1 MAASCRERPKKGRAG
16 KLPVDSVQEVSL
28 PARLGCPAGFGM
40 RPTLSPWG
48 GSSTSGW
55 PPASPPAIRRYRRS
69 IGGCRR
75 GLRGRS
81 RRQAEPALS
90 AVSRASRSMAKAS
103 SVSPSAASA
112 FARTATPREER
123 AGPAAPQLGGQARRA
138 NRGPTPHHP
147 RPGPSLPRPAGS
159 GWARTTAGRRA
170 GDSCV
175 PVPGGRLQLLV
186 GRQGFGMS
194 AG

>member
-1 MAASCRERPKKGRAG
+1 VAASCRERPKKGRAG

-40 RPTLSPWG
+40 RPTLPPWG

-112 FARTATPREER
+112 FARNPNTSGRKGR
-123 AGPAAPQLGGQARRA
+123 AGSASNRRTSPACESRA
-138 NRGPTPHHP
+138 DAAS
-147 RPGPSLPRPAGS
+147 PSAGAKPALTSGIRMGANHCRPAG
-159 GWARTTAGRRA
+159 RR
-170 GDSCV
+170 
-175 PVPGGRLQLLV
+175 
-186 GRQGFGMS
+186 
-194 AG
+194 